1 MEFFENTI
9 TLSLEAWILIL
20 DFRALL
26 VLQCGSELKR
36 QDDKR
41 DKRKVQCS
49 IQKKKLDD
57 LDSKLD
63 RLG

>member
-1 MEFFENTI
+1 MNFFERTT
-9 TLSLEAWILIL
+9 TLSLEIYILIL

-26 VLQCGSELKR
+26 VLQCGSKLKR

-41 DKRKVQCS
+41 DSKS
-49 IQKKKLDD
+49 SMLYTKKKLDD

>member
-26 VLQCGSELKR
+26 TPQAKKTRRQKR
-36 QDDKR
+36 QEEFNALYK
-41 DKRKVQCS
+41 
-49 IQKKKLDD
+49 KKKLDD